1 MSTLAIRVLEAGT
14 MGAAPFEPRPYPR
27 IGDAV
32 SIGTAS
38 GDGRKGYYFEG
49 VVVERRRRALNTSIV
64 VRREHAGFC
73 VDLALRLHSHDV
85 RARSARS
92 CESGAA
98 PMACGCRP

>member
-1 MSTLAIRVLEAGT
+1 MSTLAIRVLEART
-14 MGAAPFEPRPYPR
+14 MGAATDAPLPYPR

-32 SIGTAS
+32 SIGTTRGA
-38 GDGRKGYYFEG
+38 GRKGYAFEG
-49 VVVERRRRALNTSIV
+49 VVVSRRRSALNTSIV

-92 CESGAA
+92 TSCAA
-98 PMACGCRP
+98 PMACVCRP

>member
-14 MGAAPFEPRPYPR
+14 MGAAHDAPLPYPR
-27 IGDAV
+27 IGDAI
-32 SIGTAS
+32 SIGTAR
-38 GDGRKGYYFEG
+38 GAGRKGSAFEG
-49 VVVERRRRALNTSIV
+49 VVVARRRSALNTSIV

-85 RARSARS
+85 IALRARST
-92 CESGAA
+92 SGAA

>member
-14 MGAAPFEPRPYPR
+14 MGAAPDAPRPSPR

-32 SIGTAS
+32 AIGTARA
-38 GDGRKGYYFEG
+38 GRKGYAFVG
-49 VVVERRRRALNTSIV
+49 VVVARRRRALNTSIV

-73 VDLALRLHSHDV
+73 VDLALRLHEHDV

-92 CESGAA
+92 GASGAA
-98 PMACGCRP
+98 PMACVCRP